1 MILCARERG
10 GSLISL
16 LFFMIQYTTDIE
28 YNLWKKMSILAFSCF
43 PFLFVLSLS
52 LLLVGPT
59 HICSL
64 FFPIFFV
71 FPKPILVLLPLKR
84 TCKWSKRGNLG
95 KKLQGLALPSCSFS
109 LIWRLTF
116 MFLVVT
122 VWCESAGSKE
132 VMVSEPLPMC
142 QWGRWTTIANIHHK
156 KKSSSFCL
164 HLSNGTCKY
173 PKSS

>member
-1 MILCARERG
+1 M
-10 GSLISL
+10 
-16 LFFMIQYTTDIE
+16 
-28 YNLWKKMSILAFSCF
+28 KKDE
-43 PFLFVLSLS
+43 
-52 LLLVGPT
+52 
-59 HICSL
+59 HISL
-64 FFPIFFV
+64 FFLSFSFSTLSFSLACGPHTYMQLVSPIFFV
-71 FPKPILVLLPLKR
+71 FPKPVLVLLPLKR

-95 KKLQGLALPSCSFS
+95 KKLQRLALTSSCSFS

-132 VMVSEPLPMC
+132 AMVSEPLPMC
-142 QWGRWTTIANIHHK
+142 PWGRWTTIANIHHK
-156 KKSSSFCL
+156 KKSSSSCL